1 MPVEL
6 RKSPARRARRVVE
19 QPPAQAACCL
29 PQRQAPRQAQRQ
41 PGLPLLPEL
50 DGRAGLDGSADHG
63 PDGASCRWRQSAGE
77 PQGARGVGRGGPD
90 GAPKAP
96 RAAASLKLWICP

>member
-1 MPVEL
+1 MSVEL
-6 RKSPARRARRVVE
+6 RESPARRARRVVD
-19 QPPAQAACCL
+19 QQPAQAACCL

-50 DGRAGLDGSADHG
+50 DGRAGLDGLANHG
-63 PDGASCRWRQSAGE
+63 PDGASCRRLRPPGE
-77 PQGARGVGRGGPD
+77 PQGAWGVGRGRPD

-96 RAAASLKLWICP
+96 QVAAFPLCWTHS